1 MMKSPQERRRST
13 TVGMKAG
20 LEPAGEP
27 KANRSLNSGDLSESS
42 GLPWSPRR
50 IEAGEELMAKKRKS
64 VALLIETSNAYARG
78 VLRGI
83 ASYVH
88 EHEQWSI
95 YLTEQDRGSVPPSW
109 LQSWE
114 GHGVIARIENQETAR
129 VIQKLTI
136 PVVDVSAARHVPEV
150 PCVETDDAAIAAMA
164 YSHLRERGF
173 EQFAF
178 CGDARFVWSTNRET
192 EFLKCVEKDGFP
204 CSTFV
209 DQRHTKRSPGAER
222 KRLTKWLRRLP
233 RPIGIFATYDIKAQE
248 VLDACRECDL
258 KVPLEVAVLGVDN
271 DELLCDLSTPP
282 LTSIVPDAEQAGR
295 VAAATLDTMMN
306 KSRRSRS
313 QLPSLR
319 LLPPKGIVARQ
330 STDIVAISD
339 PDVAEAVRFI
349 RDHYCEPIN
358 VQDLLDRIPIS
369 RRMLESR
376 FRDILGRTP
385 HQEIL
390 RRRID
395 QIRYLLANSDLTL
408 IQIARQ
414 TGFQN
419 QEYMSVAF
427 RRAVGQPP
435 GAYRKERRSVP
446 Q

>member
-1 MMKSPQERRRST
+1 
-13 TVGMKAG
+13 
-20 LEPAGEP
+20 
-27 KANRSLNSGDLSESS
+27 
-42 GLPWSPRR
+42 
-50 IEAGEELMAKKRKS
+50 MAKKRKS

-95 YLTEQDRGSVPPSW
+95 FLTEQERGSLPPSW
-109 LQSWE
+109 LQDWN
-114 GHGVIARIENQETAR
+114 GHGVIARIENQATAQ
-129 VIQKLTI
+129 VVQDLKI
-136 PVVDVSAARHVPEV
+136 PVVDVSAARHIPEI
-150 PCVETDDAAIAAMA
+150 PCVETDDEAIAGLA
-164 YSHLRERGF
+164 YTHLRERGF
-173 EQFAF
+173 ETFGF
-178 CGDARFVWSTNRET
+178 CGDARFVWSTNREKA
-192 EFLKCVEKDGFP
+192 FLKRVEEDGFP

-209 DQRHTKRSPGAER
+209 DQRQSRRAPGAER
-222 KRLTKWLRRLP
+222 RRLVKWLHQLP
-233 RPIGIFATYDIKAQE
+233 KPIGIFATYDIKAQE

-271 DELLCDLSTPP
+271 DELLCDLCTPP
-282 LTSIVPDAEQAGR
+282 LTSIAPDAEQAGR
-295 VAAATLDTMMN
+295 VAAATLDAMMN
-306 KSRRSRS
+306 KPRR
-313 QLPSLR
+313 QCGNHPSMR
-319 LLPPKGIVARQ
+319 LLPPKGIVSRQ

-339 PDVAEAVRFI
+339 KDVAEAVRFI

-358 VQDLLDRIPIS
+358 VQDLLERIPIS

-376 FRDILGRTP
+376 FREILGRTP

-395 QIRYLLANSDLTL
+395 QIQYLLANTDLSL
-408 IQIARQ
+408 SQIARQ

-435 GAYRKERRSVP
+435 GAFRKERRRVS
-446 Q
+446 QEN

>member
-1 MMKSPQERRRST
+1 
-13 TVGMKAG
+13 
-20 LEPAGEP
+20 
-27 KANRSLNSGDLSESS
+27 
-42 GLPWSPRR
+42 
-50 IEAGEELMAKKRKS
+50 MAKKRKS

-83 ASYVH
+83 AAYVH

-95 YLTEQDRGSVPPSW
+95 YLTEQERGGLPPSW
-109 LQSWE
+109 LQTWN
-114 GHGVIARIENQETAR
+114 GDGVIARIENQATAK
-129 VIQKLTI
+129 VIQELSI

-150 PCVETDDAAIAAMA
+150 PCVETDDAAIAGLA
-164 YSHLRERGF
+164 YAHLRERGF
-173 EQFAF
+173 KQFGF
-178 CGDARFVWSTNRET
+178 CGAAQFVWSTNREKA
-192 EFLKCVEKDGFP
+192 FLECVQRDGFP

-209 DQRHTKRSPGAER
+209 AQQGTKRTPASER
-222 KRLTKWLRRLP
+222 KRLTKWLGTLP
-233 RPIGIFATYDIKAQE
+233 KPIGIFATYDIKAQE
-248 VLDACRECDL
+248 VLDACRECEL

-271 DELLCDLSTPP
+271 DELLCDLCTPP
-282 LTSIVPDAEQAGR
+282 LTSIMPDAEQAGR
-295 VAAATLDTMMN
+295 VAAATLDAMMSKPKRGRGN
-306 KSRRSRS
+306 H
-313 QLPSLR
+313 PAMR

-358 VQDLLDRIPIS
+358 VQDLLERIPIS

-376 FRDILGRTP
+376 FREILGRTP

-395 QIRYLLANSDLTL
+395 QIRYLLSSSDLSL
-408 IQIARQ
+408 SQIARQ

-435 GAYRKERRSVP
+435 GAFRKERRNMA